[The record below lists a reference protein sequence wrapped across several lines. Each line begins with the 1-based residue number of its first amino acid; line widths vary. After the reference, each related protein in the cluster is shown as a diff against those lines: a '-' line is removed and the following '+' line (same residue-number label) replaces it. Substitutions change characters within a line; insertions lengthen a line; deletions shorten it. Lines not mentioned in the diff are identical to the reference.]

1 MNPKLVFKKDDE
13 SQVNVFLN
21 VDGREKD
28 FSYVDMI
35 KALIK
40 SKKLDD
46 SVISEGFTD
55 AEIKSINSMVI
66 CINKEI
72 SSPEGDIDKAI

>member
-1 MNPKLVFKKDDE
+1 MKPKLVFKKDDE
-13 SQVNVFLN
+13 SQISVFLN
-21 VDGREKD
+21 VDGSEKD

-40 SKKLDD
+40 SKKMEDP
-46 SVISEGFTD
+46 VISEGFTD
-55 AEIKSINSMVI
+55 AEIKSIYSMVT

-72 SSPEGDIDKAI
+72 STPEVSDSLA